1 MAQYSSIDKTATGA
15 SVSAVLNPES
25 GTVTY
30 TVTTP
35 SGLST
40 SVTAPA
46 SQNPQQ
52 SVATLNAIRQQ
63 LAAQNGGSQLGLGIT
78 GFGDKL
84 NATYVNVSKQA
95 ETAQAAAAATNTTVP
110 QAPNP
115 PAPTNNA
122 TDPAIPPATAQPSSQ
137 IPASTS
143 AESVSPGE
151 DTAAEAAAIQQAQAI
166 ADAQAQFDAA
176 AEAAAIQQAD
186 AAIQLEQAIADA
198 QAQPSPYGDNITGVD
213 PELAALAAAEAQAI
227 ADAQAQPSP
236 YAIDVDPELAAL
248 AAAEAQAIADA
259 QAQPSPYGDNATG
272 VDPELAALAAAEAQA
287 IADAQAQPS
296 PYGDNATGEDT
307 AAEAAAIQQALAD
320 DAELFGATA
329 LNSQAVVGT
338 QLAQRQAVLEAQKK
352 LVNNGDWRVRLSLAA
367 GADYLYNA
375 SSPGILGPLAK
386 TGGVIFPYMPKID
399 VAYRADYDPYSLTHS
414 NYKGYFYKSSYTDAV
429 NLTATFTAQDT
440 SEANY
445 LLAVIH
451 FFRSV
456 TKMFYGQDA
465 QRGAPPPLVYL
476 TGLGEYQFAAHPCVV
491 SSFQYNLPN
500 DVDYIRAGSPNIN
513 GTTLLT
519 RRDRQD
525 LPTNP
530 ITGAVKRLQN
540 LFSSQGIN
548 KGAVPSTEAP
558 RLLIINSP
566 TYVPTKIE
574 CTISL
579 LPMQT
584 RAQVSQVFSLKS
596 FANGD
601 LIKGGF
607 W

>member
-1 MAQYSSIDKTATGA
+1 MAYNKGNATTFNQ
-15 SVSAVLNPES
+15 LIQQ
-25 GTVTY
+25 
-30 TVTTP
+30 
-35 SGLST
+35 GLS
-40 SVTAPA
+40 
-46 SQNPQQ
+46 
-52 SVATLNAIRQQ
+52 
-63 LAAQNGGSQLGLGIT
+63 
-78 GFGDKL
+78 
-84 NATYVNVSKQA
+84 VN
-95 ETAQAAAAATNTTVP
+95 E
-110 QAPNP
+110 
-115 PAPTNNA
+115 
-122 TDPAIPPATAQPSSQ
+122 ATAQSGISADAASYGSGTNDNAGAIIPGAGGIVAESGLTQVSYLQPGMAVDAQSSLKSASAP
-137 IPASTS
+137 IVDPRIIASTTPRPTVS
-143 AESVSPGE
+143 TVTQPFPFVNNTIEIDPEFAFTEAEPVDAASLAE
-151 DTAAEAAAIQQAQAI
+151 LTAIQQAQADDAEQFGLTSNPEPVGAASLAELTAIQQALADDAEQFGLTPNPEPVGAASLAEQAAIQQAQ
-166 ADAQAQFDAA
+166 
-176 AEAAAIQQAD
+176 
-186 AAIQLEQAIADA
+186 
-198 QAQPSPYGDNITGVD
+198 
-213 PELAALAAAEAQAI
+213 
-227 ADAQAQPSP
+227 
-236 YAIDVDPELAAL
+236 
-248 AAAEAQAIADA
+248 
-259 QAQPSPYGDNATG
+259 
-272 VDPELAALAAAEAQA
+272 
-287 IADAQAQPS
+287 
-296 PYGDNATGEDT
+296 
-307 AAEAAAIQQALAD
+307 AD

-338 QLAQRQAVLEAQKK
+338 QLAQRQAVLEAQRK

-375 SSPGILGPLAK
+375 SSPGILAPLAR

-399 VAYRADYDPYSLTHS
+399 VAYKAEYDNYSLTHS
-414 NYKGYFYKSSYTDAV
+414 NYKGYFYKSSYTDSV
-429 NLTATFTAQDT
+429 SLTATFTAQDT

-491 SSFQYNLPN
+491 QSFQYNLPN

-513 GTTLLT
+513 GANLFT

-548 KGAVPSTEAP
+548 KGAVQNRQAP
-558 RLLIINSP
+558 PTLLKNSP
-566 TYVPTKIE
+566 TYVPTKID

>member
-1 MAQYSSIDKTATGA
+1 MAYNKDNATTFNQLIQQGLSLNESS
-15 SVSAVLNPES
+15 VES
-25 GTVTY
+25 GISTDAASYGLGTNDNAGAVIPGAGGIVAELGLTQVSYTQPSIAVDAQGFLNNASIPVIDPRIIVNATTLPTTSTVTQPFPFADN
-30 TVTTP
+30 TIEIDPEFAFTEVEP
-35 SGLST
+35 
-40 SVTAPA
+40 V
-46 SQNPQQ
+46 
-52 SVATLNAIRQQ
+52 
-63 LAAQNGGSQLGLGIT
+63 
-78 GFGDKL
+78 D
-84 NATYVNVSKQA
+84 A
-95 ETAQAAAAATNTTVP
+95 EL
-110 QAPNP
+110 
-115 PAPTNNA
+115 
-122 TDPAIPPATAQPSSQ
+122 
-137 IPASTS
+137 
-143 AESVSPGE
+143 
-151 DTAAEAAAIQQAQAI
+151 AAIQQAQAD
-166 ADAQAQFDAA
+166 DAELFGLTPNPEPLDA
-176 AEAAAIQQAD
+176 ELAAIQQAQADD
-186 AAIQLEQAIADA
+186 AELFGLTPNPEPLDA
-198 QAQPSPYGDNITGVD
+198 
-213 PELAALAAAEAQAI
+213 EL
-227 ADAQAQPSP
+227 
-236 YAIDVDPELAAL
+236 
-248 AAAEAQAIADA
+248 
-259 QAQPSPYGDNATG
+259 
-272 VDPELAALAAAEAQA
+272 
-287 IADAQAQPS
+287 
-296 PYGDNATGEDT
+296 
-307 AAEAAAIQQALAD
+307 AAIQQAQADDAELFGLTPNPEPVGAASFAEQAAIQQAQAD

-338 QLAQRQAVLEAQKK
+338 QLAQRQAVLEAQRK

-367 GADYLYNA
+367 GANYLYNA
-375 SSPGILGPLAK
+375 SSPGILAPLAK

-399 VAYRADYDPYSLTHS
+399 VAYKADYDPYSLTHS
-414 NYKGYFYKSSYTDAV
+414 NYKGYFYKSSYADAV

-465 QRGAPPPLVYL
+465 QRGAPPPMVYL

-513 GTTLLT
+513 GTNLLT
-519 RRDRQD
+519 RRARQD

-530 ITGAVKRLQN
+530 ITGAVKRLEN

-548 KGAVPSTEAP
+548 KGAISSPQAP
-558 RLLIINSP
+558 PTLGKNSP
-566 TYVPTKIE
+566 TYVPTKID

-579 LPMQT
+579 FPMQT

>member
-1 MAQYSSIDKTATGA
+1 MAYNKSNATTFNQLIQQGLSANEA
-15 SVSAVLNPES
+15 SVES
-25 GTVTY
+25 GV
-30 TVTTP
+30 
-35 SGLST
+35 ST
-40 SVTAPA
+40 DAA
-46 SQNPQQ
+46 SYGIGTNDNTSAIIPGAGGI
-52 SVATLNAIRQQ
+52 VAE
-63 LAAQNGGSQLGLGIT
+63 LGLTQVSYTQPSIAVDAQSSLKNASVPVIDPRIIVST
-78 GFGDKL
+78 TILPTVSTVSQPFPFGD
-84 NATYVNVSKQA
+84 
-95 ETAQAAAAATNTTVP
+95 NTTGV
-110 QAPNP
+110 
-115 PAPTNNA
+115 
-122 TDPAIPPATAQPSSQ
+122 
-137 IPASTS
+137 
-143 AESVSPGE
+143 ELV
-151 DTAAEAAAIQQAQAI
+151 AIQ
-166 ADAQAQFDAA
+166 QAQFDAA
-176 AEAAAIQQAD
+176 AEAEAIQQAD
-186 AAIQLEQAIADA
+186 AFIRLEQALANA
-198 QAQPSPYGDNITGVD
+198 KAQPFPFGDNTTGID
-213 PELAALAAAEAQAI
+213 PERAAQLAALANAKSESI
-227 ADAQAQPSP
+227 AQPFPFVNNTTGVNPESGLTSNP
-236 YAIDVDPELAAL
+236 EPVGAASFAELTAIQQALADDAEQFGLTSNPEPVGAASFAEQAAL
-248 AAAEAQAIADA
+248 Q
-259 QAQPSPYGDNATG
+259 Q
-272 VDPELAALAAAEAQA
+272 ALADDAEQFGLTPNPEPVGAA
-287 IADAQAQPS
+287 S
-296 PYGDNATGEDT
+296 F
-307 AAEAAAIQQALAD
+307 AEQAAIQQALAD

-329 LNSQAVVGT
+329 ANSRALVGT
-338 QLAQRQAVLEAQKK
+338 QLAQRGAVLDAQRK

-367 GADYLYNA
+367 GADYLYKA
-375 SSPGILGPLAK
+375 SPPGILGPLAT

-399 VAYRADYDPYSLTHS
+399 VSYKADYEPYSLTHS

-513 GTTLLT
+513 GTNLIT
-519 RRDRQD
+519 RRNRQD

-530 ITGAVKRLQN
+530 ITGAVKRLEN

-558 RLLIINSP
+558 RLLVVNSP
-566 TYVPTKIE
+566 TYVPTKID
-574 CTISL
+574 CVISL

>member
-1 MAQYSSIDKTATGA
+1 MAQYSSIDKTATGV

-52 SVATLNAIRQQ
+52 SVAVRNAIRQQ

-78 GFGDKL
+78 GFGDRL
-84 NATYVNVSKQA
+84 NATYVDVSKQA

-122 TDPAIPPATAQPSSQ
+122 ADPAVPPATAQPSSQ
-137 IPASTS
+137 IPASTV
-143 AESVSPGE
+143 AEPVGAASLDEQAAIRQAQADDAEQFGLTSNPEPVGE
-151 DTAAEAAAIQQAQAI
+151 DTAAEAAAIRQAQAD
-166 ADAQAQFDAA
+166 DAEQFG
-176 AEAAAIQQAD
+176 
-186 AAIQLEQAIADA
+186 LT
-198 QAQPSPYGDNITGVD
+198 SN
-213 PELAALAAAEAQAI
+213 PE
-227 ADAQAQPSP
+227 P
-236 YAIDVDPELAAL
+236 V
-248 AAAEAQAIADA
+248 
-259 QAQPSPYGDNATG
+259 
-272 VDPELAALAAAEAQA
+272 
-287 IADAQAQPS
+287 
-296 PYGDNATGEDT
+296 GEDT
-307 AAEAAAIQQALAD
+307 AAEAAAIRQAQAD
-320 DAELFGATA
+320 DAEQFGLTPNPEPVGAASLAEQAAIQQAQADDAEQFGATA

-338 QLAQRQAVLEAQKK
+338 QLAQRQAVLEAQRK

-367 GADYLYNA
+367 GANYLYNA
-375 SSPGILGPLAK
+375 SNPGILAPLAR

-399 VAYRADYDPYSLTHS
+399 VAYKAEYDSYSLTHS
-414 NYKGYFYKSSYTDAV
+414 NYKGYFYKSSYADAV

-465 QRGAPPPLVYL
+465 QRGAPPPMVYL

-513 GTTLLT
+513 GTNLLT
-519 RRDRQD
+519 RRVRQD

-530 ITGAVKRLQN
+530 ITGAVKRLEN

-548 KGAVPSTEAP
+548 KGAISSPTAP
-558 RLLIINSP
+558 PTLGKNSP
-566 TYVPTKIE
+566 TYVPTKID